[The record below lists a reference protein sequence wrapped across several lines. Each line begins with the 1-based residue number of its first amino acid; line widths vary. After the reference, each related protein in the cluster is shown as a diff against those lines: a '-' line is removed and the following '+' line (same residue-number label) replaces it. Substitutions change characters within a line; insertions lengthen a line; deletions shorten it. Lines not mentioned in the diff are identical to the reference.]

1 VLTNEDN
8 VMKIVAFSAGLL
20 GLALALSSCTTA
32 GASGGGSDIAPI
44 KGSIT
49 YGGQPRSKLTK
60 SPIGSTFPHE
70 FIDQFGDRVSET
82 YVIEPDRS
90 LRIIDRHVISE
101 SFSD

>member
-1 VLTNEDN
+1 
-8 VMKIVAFSAGLL
+8 MKIVALSAGLL
-20 GLALALSSCTTA
+20 TLAVALSGCTTA
-32 GASGGGSDIAPI
+32 GASGGGANIAPI
-44 KGSIT
+44 EGSIT

-60 SPIGSTFPHE
+60 SPVGSTFPHE

-101 SFSD
+101 SFFD